1 MLTGVNVFLDVWF
14 IIDVI
19 LNFRTGYVDHGVMVM
34 DATLIAKNYSR
45 TYFFIDFVASVP
57 WERLIMEGN
66 TSTGGA
72 RKSLKLTKYFKIPKL
87 LRMTR
92 VIRFFSK

>member
-1 MLTGVNVFLDVWF
+1 
-14 IIDVI
+14 
-19 LNFRTGYVDHGVMVM
+19 VDHGVMVM
-34 DATLIAKNYSR
+34 DANLIAKNYSQ
-45 TYFFIDFVASVP
+45 TYLFVDVVASVP
-57 WERLIMEGN
+57 WEYFIAA
-66 TSTGGA
+66 TSGASTTGGA